1 MFFFTNRIDVND
13 EKQANEMEEE
23 KRLVLEKNEW
33 MKQFAMKVDC
43 ILQFEVVCMIHV
55 ADPREKW

>member
-43 ILQFEVVCMIHV
+43 ILQLEVVCMIHV